1 MERSILEMP
10 KGTLF
15 YFLEKDRNGMAL
27 NIQEVFY
34 DGYEISSRHLT
45 CDEYGH
51 DEWEQKT
58 YIISF
63 KDKKGKTFSLEFD
76 NYNWDGI
83 RGYNTDEHLE
93 YGVGKSPYLDIYFTP
108 SKERLK
114 VFLESEKEFIKFFK
128 ENLEKLKKAEAYIS
142 EIL

>member
-15 YFLEKDRNGMAL
+15 YFLEKDRNGMVL
-27 NIQEVFY
+27 NIREVFY
-34 DGYEISSRHLT
+34 DGYEISSKHLT
-45 CDEYGH
+45 WDEYGH

-76 NYNWDGI
+76 NYNWNGI
-83 RGYNTDEHLE
+83 RGYDTDEHLE
-93 YGVGKSPYLDIYFTP
+93 CGGGKRPYLDIYFTP

-114 VFLESEKEFIKFFK
+114 TFLESEKKFIKSFK
-128 ENLEKLKKAEAYIS
+128 ENLKKLKKAEAYIS